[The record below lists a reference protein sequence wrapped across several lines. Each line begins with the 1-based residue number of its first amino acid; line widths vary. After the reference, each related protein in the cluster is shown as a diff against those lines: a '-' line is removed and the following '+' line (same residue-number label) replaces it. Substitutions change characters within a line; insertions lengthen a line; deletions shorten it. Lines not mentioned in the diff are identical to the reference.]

1 MKIAVNVTAIPSF
14 VHEVVRTLSC
24 MITTSILTD
33 VRKIAVLRANALGD
47 YLFAVP
53 ALTAL
58 RETYPDAEIVLLGL
72 HWHGAFLAGC
82 AGPVDRVEV
91 VPPYNEVGYLG
102 EPQPEAEAQ
111 FFDAMRA
118 EHFDLALQIHGGG
131 RNSNPFVQRLG
142 ARVTAGLCT
151 PDAPRLDRWLPYVY
165 YQSEIMRYLEVVR
178 LVGATTSAIEPTL
191 ARRADDLAEARRVLS
206 ANRVV
211 IVHPGATDPRR
222 RWPVAQFAAVVDALA
237 ADGATIAVSGT
248 ASERPLVEAVI
259 AAMHAPAIDLCDRL
273 SIGGF
278 AGALALADLLVS
290 NDTGPFHL
298 AAQLARLRSASSG
311 WQMLSPPSSHSA
323 QRAAWRSPGALPARF
338 VARRCCTATMPML
351 PATIVRRSSP
361 RCQWA
366 RCWAT
371 RANSWRSRSRARS

>member
-1 MKIAVNVTAIPSF
+1 M
-14 VHEVVRTLSC
+14 L
-24 MITTSILTD
+24 TTSLSD

-72 HWHGAFLAGC
+72 RWHVAFLAGR

-165 YQSEIMRYLEVVR
+165 YQSEVMRYLEVVR

-191 ARRADDLAEARRVLS
+191 ALHDSDMAEARRVLS
-206 ANRVV
+206 ADSLV

-222 RWPVAQFAAVVDALA
+222 CWPVAQFAAVADALA

-298 AAQLARLRSASSG
+298 AGAVGTPAVGIFWLAN
-311 WQMLSPPSSHSA
+311 
-323 QRAAWRSPGALPARF
+323 
-338 VARRCCTATMPML
+338 VITAVEPF
-351 PATIVRRSSP
+351 R
-361 RCQWA
+361 
-366 RCWAT
+366 AT
-371 RANSWRSRSRARS
+371 RRLAISWRTACPICGAPLLHSDYANAECNHRESVVAEVPVGEVLGYARELLAQSKPRQ